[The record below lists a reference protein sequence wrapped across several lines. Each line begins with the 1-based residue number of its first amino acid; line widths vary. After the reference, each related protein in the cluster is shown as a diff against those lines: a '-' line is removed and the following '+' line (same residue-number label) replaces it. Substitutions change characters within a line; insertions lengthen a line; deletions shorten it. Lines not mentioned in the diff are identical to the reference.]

1 MSTTCKQLMHW
12 VLRFSYFLLFHI
24 EHRDLPCSSA
34 CLRVRF
40 LFCTDLTDTTDIF
53 VRTRS
58 VTDSLSICLR
68 LIRVIRTVPSSTSVF
83 SVYFRVRYLFSPFL
97 KSFVV
102 FFSIARAWPMHNMAN
117 DHAAGLPTHVFA
129 GEPQKSHE
137 IFAFLIFFSY
147 LCSVF
152 PEVGL
157 TNDILNRRL
166 PYLRILSFLDNL
178 KSYSKNIAKRPH
190 FGVGFSECIG

>member
-1 MSTTCKQLMHW
+1 MPLHCPIC
-12 VLRFSYFLLFHI
+12 LRLIRVICTVPSSVSVFSVFF
-24 EHRDLPCSSA
+24 RVSPCS
-34 CLRVRF
+34 F
-40 LFCTDLTDTTDIF
+40 LFCTDLTYTTDIF

-68 LIRVIRTVPSSTSVF
+68 LIRVIRTVPSSVSVF

-102 FFSIARAWPMHNMAN
+102 FFSISRAWPMHNMAD

-157 TNDILNRRL
+157 TNDIKGVC
-166 PYLRILSFLDNL
+166 LS
-178 KSYSKNIAKRPH
+178 
-190 FGVGFSECIG
+190 IGLAVQ

>member
-1 MSTTCKQLMHW
+1 MHW
-12 VLRFSYFLLFHI
+12 VLRFSYFLFFT
-24 EHRDLPCSSA
+24 SSTTNFRVFRVSL
-34 CLRVRF
+34 CL

-58 VTDSLSICLR
+58 VTYSLSIFLR
-68 LIRVIRTVPSSTSVF
+68 LIRVIRTVPSSVSVF

-102 FFSIARAWPMHNMAN
+102 FFSIARAWPMHNMAD

-157 TNDILNRRL
+157 TNDIKGVC
-166 PYLRILSFLDNL
+166 LS
-178 KSYSKNIAKRPH
+178 
-190 FGVGFSECIG
+190 IGLAVQ